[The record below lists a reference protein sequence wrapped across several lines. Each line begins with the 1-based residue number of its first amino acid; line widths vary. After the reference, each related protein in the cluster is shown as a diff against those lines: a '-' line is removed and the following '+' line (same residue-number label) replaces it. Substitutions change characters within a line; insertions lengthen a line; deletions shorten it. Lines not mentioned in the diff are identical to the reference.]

1 MIEKV
6 TAAGEAAALIE
17 LRKKYSGNS
26 TKIQC
31 VRLHEALKLF
41 PVNTHEARLY
51 LDLYWPPARVLQLRQ
66 SGLKIITR
74 WLTVETEARVKHR
87 VGQYVLLPGGAE

>member
-1 MIEKV
+1 MDQKE
-6 TAAGEAAALIE
+6 TAACKAAALIE
-17 LRKKYSGNS
+17 LRKIYSGNS

-51 LDLYWPPARVLQLRQ
+51 LDLYWPPARILQLRQ

-74 WLTVETEARVKHR
+74 WLSVVTEAGVKHR
-87 VGQYVLLPGGAE
+87 VGQYVLLPGGAR